1 MSEGNKSHLSE
12 RKEGYLFEG
21 KESYL
26 SEREGEEGLMMKG
39 ESKRLSVSYW
49 RDPQSDMVRDRGAP
63 VQDTASKLQQ

>member
-1 MSEGNKSHLSE
+1 MSEGKESYLSE
-12 RKEGYLFEG
+12 GKESYMSGD

-63 VQDTASKLQQ
+63 VHNTA